1 MTDFTPDDHFFMT
14 QALRLAE
21 QGLYTTM
28 PNPRVGCVIV
38 KDGKIIGAGA
48 HLKAGTPH
56 AEVHALQQAGASAK
70 GATAYV
76 TLEPCSHHGRT
87 PPCAEALIKAN
98 VATVIIAMQDPNPL
112 VAGQGIAMLQAA
124 GIHVSTGLMQQ
135 QAEALNAGFIKR
147 MQHRMPL
154 VRSKIA
160 ASLDGK
166 TALSNGVSQWITGA
180 AARSDVQHWRA
191 QSCAIMTGIGTVL
204 QDNPSLTVRELVIDR
219 QPLCVIVDSQLRIP
233 LDAKVLSNQQVLIA
247 FATDSQHKAAHLTA
261 MGVGLICIPDASGK
275 VCLNS
280 LLTHLASIEVN
291 ELMVEGGEG
300 LNGALMAANLID
312 ECIIYYAPK
321 LMGSDGKGMFA
332 LPALQTMEAVAN
344 LDVYDV
350 RQFGRDIRILAKCA
364 VSQDGD
370 S

>member
-21 QGLYTTM
+21 RGLYTTM

-38 KDGKIIGAGA
+38 KDGKIIGEGA

-56 AEVHALQQAGASAK
+56 AEVHALQQAGASVK

-87 PPCAEALIKAN
+87 PPCAEALIKAS
-98 VATVIIAMQDPNPL
+98 VTTVFIAMQDPNPL

-124 GIHVSTGLMQQ
+124 GIRVSTGLMRQ
-135 QAEALNAGFIKR
+135 QAERLNAGFIKR

-166 TALSNGVSQWITGA
+166 TALSNGISQWITGPS
-180 AARSDVQHWRA
+180 ARSDVQHWRA

-204 QDNPSLTVRELVIDR
+204 QDNPSLTVRELAIGR

-233 LDAKVLSNQQVLIA
+233 LDAKILSNQQVLIA
-247 FATDSQHKAAHLTA
+247 FATDAQNKAAQLTA
-261 MGVGLICIPDASGK
+261 IGIGMICLPNEAGK
-275 VCLNS
+275 VCLKS
-280 LLTHLASIEVN
+280 LLSHLASIEVN
-291 ELMVEGGEG
+291 EVMIEGGEG
-300 LNGALMAANLID
+300 LNGALMASSLID

-321 LMGSDGKGMFA
+321 LIGSDGKGMFG

-350 RQFGRDIRILAKCA
+350 RQFGHDIRMMAKCA
-364 VSQDGD
+364 VSQRGD
-370 S
+370 

>member
-38 KDGKIIGAGA
+38 KDGKIIGEGA
-48 HLKAGTPH
+48 HLKAGTSH
-56 AEVHALQQAGASAK
+56 AEVHALKQAGTSAK

-87 PPCAEALIKAN
+87 PPCAEALIKAD
-98 VATVIIAMQDPNPL
+98 VAIVIIAMQDPNPL

-124 GIHVSTGLMQQ
+124 RIHVLTGLMQQ
-135 QAEALNAGFIKR
+135 QAEILNAGFIKR
-147 MQHRMPL
+147 MQHRMPW

-166 TALSNGVSQWITGA
+166 TALNNGISQWITGP
-180 AARSDVQHWRA
+180 AARTDVQHWRA

-204 QDNPSLTVRELVIDR
+204 QDNPSLTVRELAIDR
-219 QPLCVIVDSQLRIP
+219 QPLCVIVDSQLRMP
-233 LDAKVLSNQQVLIA
+233 LEAKVLSNQQVLIA
-247 FATDSQHKAAHLTA
+247 FAVDSQHKAAQLAT
-261 MGVGLICIPDASGK
+261 MGVGLICIPDEVGK
-275 VCLNS
+275 VCLKS
-280 LLTHLASIEVN
+280 LLSHLASIEVN
-291 ELMVEGGEG
+291 EVMVEGGEG
-300 LNGALMAANLID
+300 LNGALMALNLID
-312 ECIIYYAPK
+312 ELIVYYAPK
-321 LMGSDGKGMFA
+321 LMGGDGKGMFA
-332 LPALQTMEAVAN
+332 LPALQTMEAAIN
-344 LDVYDV
+344 LDIYDV
-350 RQFGRDIRILAKCA
+350 RQFGRDIRMLAKCA
-364 VSQDGD
+364 VSQRDD

>member
-1 MTDFTPDDHFFMT
+1 MTAFTPDDHFFMT

-38 KDGKIIGAGA
+38 KDGKIIGEGA

-56 AEVHALQQAGASAK
+56 AEVHALKQAGVTAN

-87 PPCAEALIKAN
+87 PPCAEALIKEG

-112 VAGQGIAMLQAA
+112 VAGQGVAMLQAA

-166 TALSNGVSQWITGA
+166 TALSNGISQWITGA
-180 AARSDVQHWRA
+180 AARMDVQHWRA

-204 QDNPSLTVRELVIDR
+204 QDNPSLTVREVVIDR
-219 QPLCVIVDSQLRIP
+219 QPLCVIVDSQLRMP
-233 LDAKVLSNQQVLIA
+233 LEAKVLSNQQVLIA
-247 FATDSQHKAAHLTA
+247 FATDSQHKAAKLAA
-261 MGVGLICIPDASGK
+261 MGIGLICIPDEAGK
-275 VCLNS
+275 VCLKS
-280 LLTHLASIEVN
+280 LLSHLASIEVN
-291 ELMVEGGEG
+291 EVMVEGGEG
-300 LNGALMAANLID
+300 LNGALMALNLID
-312 ECIIYYAPK
+312 ELIIYYAPK

-332 LPALQTMEAVAN
+332 LPALQTMEAVIN
-344 LDVYDV
+344 LDIHDV
-350 RQFGRDIRILAKCA
+350 RQFGTDIRVLAKCA
-364 VSQDGD
+364 IQKSAN
-370 S
+370 